1 VPRPAAKS
9 LVLDLLS
16 TLPRGAMPVR
26 TLVDAGALFGLAGNN
41 VRVALARLLASG
53 LVERD
58 ERGLYRLG
66 TRAEGVSRQVASWRT
81 VEERVRPWAGGW
93 VGVHTAGLAR
103 GDRRAAR
110 LRTRAL
116 RLLGFRTLV
125 PGLEL
130 RPDNLA
136 GGVAAVRE
144 QLGRLG
150 IDPETPVFA
159 LGELDAAT
167 DARARRLWH
176 PLALRAGYRKMRAA
190 IAESEARLPDLAIEA
205 AMAESFRIGGQ
216 AIRQI
221 VLDPLLPEPIVPAA
235 ERAALV
241 AAMRRYDRVGR
252 SCWAEFMRATGVTG
266 LRTPADLRMMESA
279 AGGFA

>member
-26 TLVDAGALFGLAGNN
+26 TLVDAGGLFGLAGNN
-41 VRVALARLLASG
+41 VRVALARLLAAR

-66 TRAEGVSRQVASWRT
+66 ARAEGVSRQVASWRT
-81 VEERVRPWAGGW
+81 VEERVRAWEGGW
-93 VGVHTAGLAR
+93 IGVHTAALPRA
-103 GDRRAAR
+103 DRRAVR
-110 LRTRAL
+110 RRTRAF
-116 RLLGFRTLV
+116 RLLGFRGLV
-125 PGLEL
+125 AGLEV
-130 RPDNLA
+130 RPDNLV

-144 QLGRLG
+144 QLVRLG
-150 IDPETPVFA
+150 LDVAAPVFA
-159 LGELDAAT
+159 LGELDPAT

-176 PLALRAGYRKMRAA
+176 PLALRAGYRKMRDLL
-190 IAESEARLPDLAIEA
+190 AESEKRIPTLAIEA
-205 AMAESFRIGGQ
+205 AMTESFRLGGQ

-241 AAMRRYDRVGR
+241 AALRRYDRLGR

-266 LRTPADLRMMESA
+266 LRTPADVRMMESA
-279 AGGFA
+279 AGGLT

>member
-58 ERGLYRLG
+58 DRGLYRLG
-66 TRAEGVSRQVASWRT
+66 ARAEGVSRQVASWRT
-81 VEERVRPWAGGW
+81 VDERVRPWDGGW
-93 VGVHTAGLAR
+93 IGVHTAGLPR

-110 LRTRAL
+110 LRTRAF
-116 RLLGFRTLV
+116 RLLGFRTLAC
-125 PGLEL
+125 GLEV
-130 RPDNLA
+130 RPDNLV
-136 GGVAAVRE
+136 GGVATVRE
-144 QLGRLG
+144 QLVRLG
-150 IDPETPVFA
+150 LDAATPVFA
-159 LGELDAAT
+159 LGQLDPAT

-176 PLALRAGYRKMRAA
+176 PLALRAGYRKMRTAL
-190 IAESEARLPDLAIEA
+190 AESEKRIADLTVEA
-205 AMAESFRIGGQ
+205 AMTESFRLGGE

-241 AAMRRYDRVGR
+241 AALRRYDRLGR

-266 LRTPADLRMMESA
+266 LRTPADVRMMESA
-279 AGGFA
+279 AGGLT